1 MAPITPSP
9 CAIVHY
15 HEISLKRGNRPL
27 FLRHLQQNIRR
38 AIGDLGPARLVQL
51 SGRIMLDLT
60 EGRILY
66 AVLSFGGFLGV
77 GDKLFPVPVDALQW
91 RVDSKGGL
99 DRCLVDI
106 DKETLKSAPGYKKD
120 ELPSTA
126 DRTFA
131 SKVYTHYGFS
141 PYWED

>member
-1 MAPITPSP
+1 VSNTT
-9 CAIVHY
+9 
-15 HEISLKRGNRPL
+15 
-27 FLRHLQQNIRR
+27 FLRTSGGILDSAKIVGCKVEN
-38 AIGDLGPARLVQL
+38 AKGESLGKIE
-51 SGRIMLDLT
+51 SIMLDLT

-66 AVLSFGGFLGV
+66 VVLSFGGFLGV

>member
-1 MAPITPSP
+1 MSTT
-9 CAIVHY
+9 
-15 HEISLKRGNRPL
+15 
-27 FLRHLQQNIRR
+27 FLRTTGGIMDSAKIVGCKVENPK
-38 AIGDLGPARLVQL
+38 GENLGKIENL
-51 SGRIMLDLT
+51 MLDLS

-66 AVLSFGGFLGV
+66 AVLSFGGFLGM